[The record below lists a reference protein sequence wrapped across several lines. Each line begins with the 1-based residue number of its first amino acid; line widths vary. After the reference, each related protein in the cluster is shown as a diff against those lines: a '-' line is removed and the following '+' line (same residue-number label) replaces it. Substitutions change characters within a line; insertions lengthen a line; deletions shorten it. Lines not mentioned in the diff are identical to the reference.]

1 MDAYAEHGLK
11 LWGLT
16 TQNEPTDGYIPHFP
30 FQAMGWYP
38 EQQRDFVKLDL
49 GPALHSAGYED
60 VKLMIL
66 DDQRLLLPYWADKVR
81 VIINL
86 ISPSMSGLISTQNL
100 SSDKS
105 YIYCLLILKKFVEAI
120 H

>member
-1 MDAYAEHGLK
+1 MDAYAEHDLK

-16 TQNEPTDGYIPHFP
+16 AQNEPTDGYFPHFT

-49 GPALHSAGYED
+49 GPALHNAGYED

-81 VIINL
+81 YR
-86 ISPSMSGLISTQNL
+86 PA
-100 SSDKS
+100 
-105 YIYCLLILKKFVEAI
+105 CLV
-120 H
+120 